1 MANENIKQAAL
12 QAGLTPQQQTQ
23 VDGLSKLLNSH
34 KSLLA
39 MPAPQAQAKFSQ
51 LTPQQQNAH
60 VAMFGGDN
68 KEDKGWLGNALH
80 YMSTAAK
87 NTIAAPFKAL
97 NEVSDFMTRLYR
109 TGAIALDQ
117 GVDLNKAF
125 EIANDKGDKVFSPD
139 RIASATTKYGS
150 DMMNVAMK
158 VASGVTLDEI
168 IASGTDAEK
177 SIASTA
183 AQGKD
188 KLFQDALDAAQAAK
202 YSPGRQLAN
211 LILPESMEGSGL
223 LYKGISGI
231 GDAAYRIYADP
242 TLLLGKAKK
251 AYDAGN
257 WALYTMLGKAP
268 GTYGRSILKTAG
280 DTAQVER
287 VFQDKKIVDFWN
299 VYGKELDN
307 LSTARTANDVKAGVT
322 AATNLKRIAPE
333 FGDAAIGE
341 FLRAGIKDA
350 NTAKNYLA
358 NAEDVRFILQGQA
371 ARKTPLIPK
380 LDAARKTRIA
390 LLTTGDKVL
399 NLDNVGRKLV
409 DAAYGADQVQY
420 GDITTGLFQNAEQ
433 IAKLERGVGK
443 FKKDG
448 AVRLSFDVINGRMD
462 RFAKK
467 FSVIPF
473 FRNGFFDVNQPD
485 ATEQIYRLARLTNT
499 KYHSKIIREAF
510 AAGDENQKR
519 QIFKGIWNTYAEIR
533 QISKG
538 EAGLDYLAVQNG
550 KLSQQYA
557 ASRIVKQF
565 DEAGQE
571 IGTKVENPATFN
583 GQAMAIDDTQLSS
596 GIAVPSLYELD
607 VLASRQT
614 LLAKMFGPN
623 YKQWANKLTSAW
635 VFGTLA
641 GPRFVIRNSAEDLM
655 IHLAVGDGA
664 WGLVKGRL
672 LNTKLQTALGGEDL
686 GFVNK
691 LVRKSDIGKYQAKI
705 KAANATGDIQEVRK
719 VVAEALTNSS
729 LGGKLDPRSADLLA
743 RYIRH
748 SDIDNLL
755 SPVSEGGKN
764 ALRGMDQY
772 MKITEDVSKY
782 GKVDAVSIN
791 GKEYK
796 TKTGSSFA
804 DFNPVI
810 TDEARAGWLVKL
822 GMFGSSDLRRQTILN
837 ISENIPRDI
846 AIKSI
851 RKYIDDLP
859 EKARNRF
866 ELYKVGGDSQQ
877 HATALYDDTRLYFS
891 KRDGS
896 LNTELLNKVRNYD
909 EKGNLRVTTRDLSL
923 DDIPTGAR
931 ADLAPESLSIP
942 MLVPVSDTGNFAAD
956 IMDWGWDK
964 MGAANARFSRH
975 PMVIDAVIK
984 MQKEMQDSGFERHY
998 IEKMTKGL
1006 TGDDLIKATDL
1017 AEKHLLSIADDW
1029 AKQRVIAYVDNP
1041 AVRSQLAMS
1050 VSNFARF
1057 YRATEDFYRR
1067 MVRTVRY
1074 NPESLARA
1082 SLTYEGIS
1090 HSGFVQ
1096 TDDNGDQYFFYPGLA
1111 PVYKVMNKV
1120 MRVFGVEDAFQVP
1133 MPVEF
1138 GGKLKMIT
1146 PSMNP
1151 DSLFPTF
1158 AGPLAAVPIKMIGNV
1173 VPQVKDLEQF
1183 LTGSYGVDQP
1193 LISAVLP
1200 SHVNRLLQSLNKD
1213 ERSSQYASAY
1223 RKAVTYLEATGHGL
1237 EIKIDPATG
1246 QEIAPSAGEI
1256 AAYQDKLQ
1264 ASTLT
1269 VLSLRFLF
1277 GFVAPASPQVTL
1289 KSDMAKWVRD
1299 NERTSYKQV
1308 FNKLIEKYGSV
1319 DRATQEWIKL
1329 FPDQMPYTVSESES
1343 KTIAQVRAVTAAGN
1357 WVKDNKDLL
1366 DKYPQGAAF
1375 LIPQAGS
1382 FDFNAYKILFRE
1394 GMKQSR
1400 TLSDFVRM
1408 ASSARDREYYYAQ
1421 KDSFDAQLAMTY
1433 STDAKRALRDQWQTW
1448 SEQYKKARPFLQEEL
1463 GAGSQKAVDRTRA
1476 LEDLRRMLDD
1486 KTVQASPNTRQVLQ
1500 QMLNTYDEYKFTRD
1514 SLTSNSGMQQDYK
1527 DMLKMNTKAA
1537 LQKLA
1542 SSDVNAQSAYDILF
1556 ARLIGD

>member
-1 MANENIKQAAL
+1 
-12 QAGLTPQQQTQ
+12 
-23 VDGLSKLLNSH
+23 
-34 KSLLA
+34 
-39 MPAPQAQAKFSQ
+39 MPAAQAQAAFSQ
-51 LTPQQQNAH
+51 KTPEQQNAH
-60 VAMFGGDN
+60 VALFGGDQQQN
-68 KEDKGWLGNALH
+68 QGWLGNALH
-80 YMSTAAK
+80 YMTGVVK
-87 NTIAAPFKAL
+87 NAVAAPFRAL
-97 NEVSDFMTRLYR
+97 NEVSDFMTRVYR

-117 GVDLNKAF
+117 QVDLGKAF
-125 EIANDKGDKVFSPD
+125 QIANDKGDKVFSPD
-139 RIASATTKYGS
+139 RIADATTKYGS
-150 DMMNVAMK
+150 DVMNVAMK
-158 VASGVTLDEI
+158 VASGMSLDEI

-183 AQGKD
+183 AQKKD
-188 KLFQDALDAAQAAK
+188 PLFQDALDAAQAAK

-211 LILPESMEGSGL
+211 LLLPSSLEGSGF
-223 LYKGISGI
+223 LYKGISGV
-231 GDAAYRIYADP
+231 GDAAYRIFADP
-242 TLLLGKAKK
+242 TLALGKAKK

-257 WALYTMLGKAP
+257 FALFTLLGKST
-268 GTYGRSILKTAG
+268 GTYGRSILATAG

-287 VFQDKKIVDFWN
+287 VFKDSKIVDFFN
-299 VYGKELDN
+299 TYGAELDKLN
-307 LSTARTANDVKAGVT
+307 TARLTKDIKAGVE
-322 AATNLKRIAPE
+322 ASTNLKRIAPE
-333 FGDAAIGE
+333 FGPAAIDE
-341 FLRAGIKDA
+341 FIRAGVKDA

-371 ARKTPLIPK
+371 SRKTPLIPR
-380 LDAARKTRIA
+380 LDASRKLRIA
-390 LLTTGDKVL
+390 ALTTGNKILNIDK
-399 NLDNVGRKLV
+399 VGRKLV
-409 DAAYGADQVQY
+409 DAAYGADEVQY
-420 GDITTGLFQNAEQ
+420 GDIATGLFDNAEQ

-448 AVRLSFDVINGRMD
+448 SYRFSFNEINGRLD

-467 FSVIPF
+467 FAIIPY
-473 FRNGFFDVNQPD
+473 FRNGFFEINAPD
-485 ATEQIYRLARLTNT
+485 AAEQVYRLARLTNT
-499 KYHSKIIREAF
+499 RYHSKIIKEAF

-519 QIFKGIWNTYAEIR
+519 QIFKGILNTHAEIR
-533 QISKG
+533 QLSKG

-550 KLSQQYA
+550 KLEQQYA

-571 IGTKVENPATFN
+571 IGSKVENPAIFN

-596 GIAVPSLYELD
+596 GIAVPSLFDLD
-607 VLASRQT
+607 ILASRQT
-614 LLAKMFGPN
+614 LFAKMFGPN

-635 VFGTLA
+635 SFGTLA
-641 GPRFVIRNSAEDLM
+641 GPRFVLRNSAEDLM
-655 IHLAVGDGA
+655 IHLAVGDSA
-664 WGLVKGRL
+664 WGLVKSRL
-672 LNTKLQTALGGEDL
+672 LNTKLQTALGGGDL

-691 LVRKSDIGKYQAKI
+691 LVRKSDIAKYQAKL
-705 KAANATGDIQEVRK
+705 KVAQSTGNIQDVRK
-719 VVAEALTNSS
+719 VLAEALTESG
-729 LGGKLDPRSADLLA
+729 LGAKLDERSAELLA

-755 SPVSEGGKN
+755 APVSEGGKN

-772 MKITEDVSKY
+772 LNVTEDVSKY
-782 GKVDAVSIN
+782 GKVAEVRID
-791 GKEYK
+791 GKNYK
-796 TKTGSSFA
+796 TKTGSSFG

-810 TDEARAGWLVKL
+810 TTEARAGWLTKL

-837 ISENIPRDI
+837 ISDGIPRDI
-846 AIKSI
+846 AIKNI

-859 EKARNRF
+859 ENARNRF
-866 ELYKVGGDSQQ
+866 ELYRVGGDSQQ

-896 LNTELLNKVRNYD
+896 LNTDLLNKVRKYD
-909 EKGNLRVTTRDLSL
+909 EQGNLRVSTRELTL
-923 DDIPTGAR
+923 DDIPTGAQ

-998 IEKMTKGL
+998 IEKITAGL
-1006 TGDDLIKATDL
+1006 TGDALKKAEFE
-1017 AEKHLLSIADDW
+1017 AEKHLLSIAEDW
-1029 AKQRVIAYVDNP
+1029 AKQRVLSYVDNP
-1041 AVRSQLAMS
+1041 AVRTQLAMS

-1074 NPESLARA
+1074 NPEALVRA
-1082 SLTYEGIS
+1082 SLTYEGIA

-1111 PVYKVMNKV
+1111 PVYKAMNKV
-1120 MRVFGVEDAFQVP
+1120 MRLFGVQDAFQVP

-1173 VPQVKDLEQF
+1173 VPQVKDLEQY

-1193 LISAVLP
+1193 MISAILP

-1213 ERSSQYASAY
+1213 ERNSQYASAY

-1246 QEIAPSAGEI
+1246 QEIPPTAGEI

-1277 GFVAPASPQVTL
+1277 GFVAPASPSVTL
-1289 KSDMAKWVRD
+1289 KSDMAQWVRD
-1299 NERTSYKQV
+1299 NGRTSYKQA

-1329 FPDQMPYTVSESES
+1329 FPEQMPYTVSESQS
-1343 KTIAQVRAVTAAGN
+1343 KTTAQVRAVTEAGN
-1357 WVKDNKDLL
+1357 WVKANKDLL
-1366 DKYPQGAAF
+1366 AKYPQGAAF
-1375 LIPQAGS
+1375 LIPQAGA
-1382 FDFNAYKILFRE
+1382 FDFNAYKILFSE
-1394 GMKQSR
+1394 GLKENK
-1400 TLSDFVRM
+1400 TLTDFVRQ
-1408 ASSARDREYYYAQ
+1408 ASSARDLQYYYQQ
-1421 KDSFDAQLAMTY
+1421 KDAFDAELAMTY
-1433 STDAKRALRDQWQTW
+1433 STDAKRVLREQWQVW
-1448 SEQYKKARPFLQEEL
+1448 SDQYKGARPFLQEQL
-1463 GAGSQKAVDRTRA
+1463 GQGSQKALDRVNA
-1476 LEDLRRMLDD
+1476 LADLRKMLDD
-1486 KTVQASPNTRQVLQ
+1486 KEVKAQPGTRQILK

-1514 SLTSNSGMQQDYK
+1514 SLTSNSGIQQDYK
-1527 DMLKMNTKAA
+1527 DMLKLNAKAA
-1537 LQKLA
+1537 MQKLA
-1542 SSDVNAQSAYDILF
+1542 SQDVNAQSAYDILF
-1556 ARLIGD
+1556 ARLMGD